1 MTIKIVELM
10 HAGIRVKPGDNDI
23 DGAREIY
30 SDLLGLEVDSNRPE
44 IAGIPGFWVN
54 LEPGQPLRQ
63 LHIFGAEGASPAAR
77 SLKEDPTRPHVA
89 FTVEDLDAAEA
100 ELKERGIEYW
110 IYESLVG
117 SGSKQVFFEDKC
129 GNMIE
134 LQQHPG

>member
-1 MTIKIVELM
+1 MTIKVVELM
-10 HAGIRVKPGDNDI
+10 HAGIRVAPEDSDI

-44 IAGIPGFWVN
+44 IRGIPGFWVN
-54 LEPGQPLRQ
+54 LEPGKNLRQ

-77 SLKEDPTRPHVA
+77 SPKQDPTRPHVA
-89 FTVEDLDAAEA
+89 FAVANLAEA
-100 ELKERGIEYW
+100 EQELKRRGIEYW

-117 SGSKQVFFEDKC
+117 NGSKQVFFEDKC